1 VIHIP
6 SYIPRV
12 WPLRLTFVGAVVLAT
27 GGLVWAMSH
36 QERPPVQVPYVKVL
50 PPSPSVASTPP
61 PQPTK
66 KKVIPPRIA
75 QSPVLQ
81 VYVPNSDKTLVV
93 SSPVHILPICKPEIA
108 PPLKGPHV
116 SDTFTCPE
124 VEEPGTNA
132 PSLTLLAGHSSERI
146 STAFNSLYLQGKN
159 LVGKEVWLK
168 TRASKD
174 RWLVY
179 KVFATYTPLKS
190 ELGNKKEIWGTTYA
204 ETANRLLLITC
215 LQNGDGT
222 PSEHNF
228 VASARFTGV
237 R

>member
-1 VIHIP
+1 
-6 SYIPRV
+6 
-12 WPLRLTFVGAVVLAT
+12 
-27 GGLVWAMSH
+27 MSH